1 MKFLVDNALSP
12 WIAEGLRR
20 SGRDAVHVR
29 EYSLQRADDETIFA
43 RARDEDRAIVSAVTD
58 FATLLALK
66 GGSAPS
72 VTLFRGATNRT
83 PMRQLALLLANLR
96 ALQEAL
102 GQRVGRRA
110 RRGSDPHSLVADRR
124 ERLIFDGEIA
134 PRGAA
139 RASPLSTTSARSQSG
154 PPALECARV
163 AYASTDFV

>member
-1 MKFLVDNALSP
+1 VKFLVDNALSP

-72 VTLFRGATNRT
+72 VTLFRGATNQT

-96 ALQEAL
+96 ALHAGTAGRSSCSKRL
-102 GQRVGRRA
+102 GSAFA
-110 RRGSDPHSLVADRR
+110 RCRSAG
-124 ERLIFDGEIA
+124 
-134 PRGAA
+134 
-139 RASPLSTTSARSQSG
+139 TT
-154 PPALECARV
+154 
-163 AYASTDFV
+163 DI